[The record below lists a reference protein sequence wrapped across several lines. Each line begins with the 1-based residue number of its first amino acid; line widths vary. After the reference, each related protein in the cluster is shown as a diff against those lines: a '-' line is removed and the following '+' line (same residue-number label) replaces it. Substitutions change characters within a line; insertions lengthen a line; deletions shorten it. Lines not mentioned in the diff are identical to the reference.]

1 MGASAAAD
9 VVGWTIADEGG
20 MAPVGCCSTGALV
33 TTSGAWEVGT
43 GEGEA
48 DVLGERIGERMSES
62 SGRMPVPAADDCCA
76 AGVLLGSSVSVG
88 V

>member
-1 MGASAAAD
+1 ML
-9 VVGWTIADEGG
+9 
-20 MAPVGCCSTGALV
+20 LV

-48 DVLGERIGERMSES
+48 DVLGERIGERMFES
-62 SGRMPVPAADDCCA
+62 WGRMPVPAADDRCA
-76 AGVLLGSSVSVG
+76 AGVLLGSSVSDG